1 MKIKYDIS
9 ATVLGGQKDAKDIPI
24 YTPVRNLEFKMKKS
38 ESPSEKEKN
47 LEVKMKKGGQSE
59 NKKCG
64 GQIKMK

>member
-1 MKIKYDIS
+1 
-9 ATVLGGQKDAKDIPI
+9 
-24 YTPVRNLEFKMKKS
+24 MKKS